1 MGSVALPGF
10 FVVSSVLFLGP
21 LPLST
26 LALGLRSLPTR
37 QLPLSGRLGVG
48 EGGGGGEAMFGVLS
62 GPVIFRARGSHFSIL
77 GNQLQFLWAREG

>member
-21 LPLST
+21 TPLST
-26 LALGLRSLPTR
+26 LALGLCSQAAR
-37 QLPLSGRLGVG
+37 QLPLSGWLGVG

-62 GPVIFRARGSHFSIL
+62 GPVIFRACGSHFSIL
-77 GNQLQFLWAREG
+77 GNQLQVLWAGEG